1 MACGGVAQSKRLKE
15 MLGIMAK
22 SHGTRF
28 FVSPNELNADNGAM
42 IAVVA
47 EKMYRSGERFS
58 VDHLTIDQRYRV
70 DKVKVTW

>member
-1 MACGGVAQSKRLKE
+1 MVCGGVAQSSRLRE
-15 MLGIMAK
+15 MLKIMTG

-47 EKMYRSGERFS
+47 EKMYRSGERYNS
-58 VDHLTIDQRYRV
+58 SQLTLNQRYRV
-70 DKVKVTW
+70 DTVKVTW